1 MLKPSKLKAKGG
13 DTIAGKKPI
22 NVRVGGNIQ
31 QLREERHYTQEE
43 LSEKIGV
50 TPNHLS
56 AIERG
61 VSGISL
67 ELLEKLCQVLSVTAD
82 HILFGRKAAEANGE
96 KLMKLLQSFDQWQ
109 TVIARLGQSID
120 TLSEQLNHLHE

>member
-1 MLKPSKLKAKGG
+1 MKE
-13 DTIAGKKPI
+13 KKPI
-22 NVRVGGNIQ
+22 NIRVGVNIQ
-31 QLREERHYTQEE
+31 RLREERHYTQES

-61 VSGISL
+61 VSGVSL

-82 HILFGRKAAEANGE
+82 HILFGRAAAEANGE
-96 KLMKLLQSFDQWQ
+96 ELLRLLQTISD
-109 TVIARLGQSID
+109 GQSEIIKLGENIQALTD
-120 TLSEQLNHLHE
+120 KLNEVTE

>member
-1 MLKPSKLKAKGG
+1 MQA
-13 DTIAGKKPI
+13 KKPI
-22 NVRVGGNIQ
+22 NVRVGKNIQ
-31 QLREERHYTQEE
+31 QLREEHHYTQEE

-67 ELLEKLCQVLSVTAD
+67 ELMEKLCQVLTVTAD
-82 HILFGRKAAEANGE
+82 HILFGRKAAETNGE
-96 KLMKLLQSFDQWQ
+96 ELLLLLRSIDQGQ
-109 TVIARLGQSID
+109 AEIAQLGQAINS
-120 TLSEQLNHLHE
+120 LALQLQDQLRK

>member
-1 MLKPSKLKAKGG
+1 MQ
-13 DTIAGKKPI
+13 GKKPI
-22 NVRVGGNIQ
+22 NVRVGANIQ
-31 QLREERHYTQEE
+31 WLREERHLTQEG

-96 KLMKLLQSFDQWQ
+96 EVLKLLQSIDQGQ
-109 TVIARLGQSID
+109 TEIARLGQAID
-120 TLSEQLNHLHE
+120 ALTEQLNHLHE

>member
-1 MLKPSKLKAKGG
+1 MQA
-13 DTIAGKKPI
+13 KKPI

-31 QLREERHYTQEE
+31 QLREEHHYTQEE

-67 ELLEKLCQVLSVTAD
+67 ELLENLCQVLSVTAD
-82 HILFGRKAAEANGE
+82 RILFGRKAAETSVE
-96 KLMKLLQSFDQWQ
+96 ELLKLLQSIDQGQ
-109 TVIARLGQSID
+109 TEMARLRQAID
-120 TLSEQLNHLHE
+120 TLTEQLKRLHE

>member
-1 MLKPSKLKAKGG
+1 MQA
-13 DTIAGKKPI
+13 KKPI
-22 NVRVGGNIQ
+22 NVRVGRNIQ
-31 QLREERHYTQEE
+31 RLREEHHYTQEE

-67 ELLEKLCQVLSVTAD
+67 DLLEKLCQVLTVTAD
-82 HILFGRKAAEANGE
+82 HILFGHKAAEANGE
-96 KLMKLLQSFDQWQ
+96 ELIQLLRSIDQGQ
-109 TVIARLGQSID
+109 TEIAKLGQEINSL
-120 TLSEQLNHLHE
+120 TRQLQDQLRE

>member
-1 MLKPSKLKAKGG
+1 MQA
-13 DTIAGKKPI
+13 KKPI

-31 QLREERHYTQEE
+31 RLREEHHYTQEE

-67 ELLEKLCQVLSVTAD
+67 ELLENLCQVLSVTAD
-82 HILFGRKAAEANGE
+82 HILFGRRATEANGE
-96 KLMKLLQSFDQWQ
+96 ELLKLLQSIDQGQ
-109 TVIARLGQSID
+109 TEMARLRQAID
-120 TLSEQLNHLHE
+120 TLTEQLKHLHE

>member
-1 MLKPSKLKAKGG
+1 MQ
-13 DTIAGKKPI
+13 GKKPI
-22 NVRVGGNIQ
+22 NVRVGANIQ
-31 QLREERHYTQEE
+31 WLREERHLTQEG

-67 ELLEKLCQVLSVTAD
+67 ELLEKLCQELSVTAD
-82 HILFGRKAAEANGE
+82 HILFGRRTAEASGE
-96 KLMKLLQSFDQWQ
+96 ELLRLLRSIDQGQ
-109 TVIARLGQSID
+109 AELTRLGRSID
-120 TLSEQLNHLHE
+120 ALTEQLNHLRE

>member
-1 MLKPSKLKAKGG
+1 MQ
-13 DTIAGKKPI
+13 GKKPI
-22 NVRVGGNIQ
+22 NVRVGANIQ
-31 QLREERHYTQEE
+31 WLREERHLTQEG

-67 ELLEKLCQVLSVTAD
+67 ELLEKLCQELSVTAD

-96 KLMKLLQSFDQWQ
+96 ELLRLLRSIDQGQ
-109 TVIARLGQSID
+109 AELTRLGRSIEAL
-120 TLSEQLNHLHE
+120 TEQLKHLWE

>member
-1 MLKPSKLKAKGG
+1 MQA
-13 DTIAGKKPI
+13 KKPI
-22 NVRVGGNIQ
+22 NIRVGKNIQ
-31 QLREERHYTQEE
+31 QLREERHYTQEA

-67 ELLEKLCQVLSVTAD
+67 ELMEKLCQALSVTAD
-82 HILFGRKAAEANGE
+82 HILFGHKAAEVNGE
-96 KLMKLLQSFDQWQ
+96 ELMKLLRSIDQGQ
-109 TVIARLGQSID
+109 AEITRLGNVISD
-120 TLSEQLNHLHE
+120 LTEQLNHLRE

>member
-1 MLKPSKLKAKGG
+1 MRLQA
-13 DTIAGKKPI
+13 KKPI

-31 QLREERHYTQEE
+31 RLREERHYTQEE

-96 KLMKLLQSFDQWQ
+96 EVVRLLQSIDQGQ
-109 TVIARLGQSID
+109 TEIARLGQAID
-120 TLSEQLNHLHE
+120 TLTEQLNRLRK

>member
-1 MLKPSKLKAKGG
+1 MQA
-13 DTIAGKKPI
+13 KKPI

-31 QLREERHYTQEE
+31 RLREEHHYTQEE

-67 ELLEKLCQVLSVTAD
+67 ELMEKLCQALSVTAD
-82 HILFGRKAAEANGE
+82 HILFGRKAAETNGE
-96 KLMKLLQSFDQWQ
+96 ELLGLLRSVDQGQ
-109 TVIARLGQSID
+109 KEIARLGEMIN
-120 TLSEQLNHLHE
+120 TLAQQLKDLKE

>member
-1 MLKPSKLKAKGG
+1 MQ
-13 DTIAGKKPI
+13 TKKPI

-31 QLREERHYTQEE
+31 RLREERHYTQEA
-43 LSEKIGV
+43 LSEKLGV

-67 ELLEKLCQVLSVTAD
+67 ELLEKLCQVLTVTAD

-96 KLMKLLQSFDQWQ
+96 ELMKLLRSIDQGQ
-109 TVIARLGQSID
+109 TEIAKLGQAVD
-120 TLSEQLNHLHE
+120 ALTEQLNHLRE

>member
-1 MLKPSKLKAKGG
+1 MQA
-13 DTIAGKKPI
+13 KKPI

-31 QLREERHYTQEE
+31 RLREEHHYTQEE

-67 ELLEKLCQVLSVTAD
+67 ELLEKLCEVLSVTAD
-82 HILFGRKAAEANGE
+82 HILFGRAAAEANGE
-96 KLMKLLQSFDQWQ
+96 ELIRLLRTISDGQERIVKLGENIQALTDK
-109 TVIARLGQSID
+109 
-120 TLSEQLNHLHE
+120 LHEAAE

>member
-1 MLKPSKLKAKGG
+1 MQA
-13 DTIAGKKPI
+13 KKPI
-22 NVRVGGNIQ
+22 NIRVGANIQ
-31 QLREERHYTQEE
+31 WLREERHYTQEA
-43 LSEKIGV
+43 LSEKLGV

-67 ELLEKLCQVLSVTAD
+67 ELLEKLCQVLEVTAD

-96 KLMKLLQSFDQWQ
+96 ELMKLLRSIDQGQ
-109 TVIARLGQSID
+109 AEIAKLGQVVD
-120 TLSEQLNHLHE
+120 ALTQQLKQMRE

>member
-1 MLKPSKLKAKGG
+1 MQ
-13 DTIAGKKPI
+13 GKKPI
-22 NVRVGGNIQ
+22 NVRVGANIQ
-31 QLREERHYTQEE
+31 WLREERHLTQEG

-96 KLMKLLQSFDQWQ
+96 ELLKLLQSIDQGQ
-109 TVIARLGQSID
+109 TEIARLGQAID
-120 TLSEQLNHLHE
+120 TLTERLNHLHE

>member
-1 MLKPSKLKAKGG
+1 MQA
-13 DTIAGKKPI
+13 KKPI
-22 NVRVGGNIQ
+22 NVRVGENIQ
-31 QLREERHYTQEE
+31 RLREEHHYTQEE

-67 ELLEKLCQVLSVTAD
+67 ELLENLCKELSVTAD
-82 HILFGRKAAEANGE
+82 HILFGRKAAETSGE
-96 KLMKLLQSFDQWQ
+96 ELLKLLQFVDQGQ
-109 TVIARLGQSID
+109 NEIARLRQAID
-120 TLSEQLNHLHE
+120 TLTEQLKHLHK

>member
-1 MLKPSKLKAKGG
+1 MQ
-13 DTIAGKKPI
+13 GKKPI
-22 NVRVGGNIQ
+22 NLRVGANIQ
-31 QLREERHYTQEE
+31 RIREEHHYTQEG
-43 LSEKIGV
+43 LSELIGV

-82 HILFGRKAAEANGE
+82 HILFGRAAAEANGE
-96 KLMKLLQSFDQWQ
+96 ELLRLLQTISDGQAQLAKLGDRIQTITDKLDQLAEQ
-109 TVIARLGQSID
+109 AP
-120 TLSEQLNHLHE
+120 SEEA

>member
-1 MLKPSKLKAKGG
+1 MQ
-13 DTIAGKKPI
+13 GKKPI
-22 NVRVGGNIQ
+22 NVRVGANIQ
-31 QLREERHYTQEE
+31 WLREERHLTQEG

-67 ELLEKLCQVLSVTAD
+67 ELLEKLCQVLAVTAD

-96 KLMKLLQSFDQWQ
+96 ELLKLLQSIDQGQ
-109 TVIARLGQSID
+109 TEIARLGQAID
-120 TLSEQLNHLHE
+120 TLTEKLSHLHE

>member
-1 MLKPSKLKAKGG
+1 MQ
-13 DTIAGKKPI
+13 DKKPI
-22 NVRVGGNIQ
+22 NIRVGGNIQ
-31 QLREERHYTQEE
+31 RIREEHHYTQEE

-67 ELLEKLCQVLSVTAD
+67 ELMEKLCEVLSVTAD
-82 HILFGRKAAEANGE
+82 RILFGCEAAEANGE
-96 KLMKLLQSFDQWQ
+96 ELLRLLQTISDGQAQLAKFGERIQTITDKLDQL
-109 TVIARLGQSID
+109 APSG
-120 TLSEQLNHLHE
+120 EG

>member
-1 MLKPSKLKAKGG
+1 MQ
-13 DTIAGKKPI
+13 GKKPI
-22 NVRVGGNIQ
+22 NVRVGANIQ
-31 QLREERHYTQEE
+31 WLREERHLTQEG

-67 ELLEKLCQVLSVTAD
+67 ELLEKLCQELSVTAD
-82 HILFGRKAAEANGE
+82 HILFGRSKAAETGGE
-96 KLMKLLQSFDQWQ
+96 ELLRLLRSIDQGQ
-109 TVIARLGQSID
+109 AELTRLGRSID
-120 TLSEQLNHLHE
+120 ALTEQLNHLRE

>member
-1 MLKPSKLKAKGG
+1 MQV
-13 DTIAGKKPI
+13 KKPI
-22 NVRVGGNIQ
+22 NIRVGANIQ
-31 QLREERHYTQEE
+31 QLREERHYTQEG

-67 ELLEKLCQVLSVTAD
+67 ELMEKLCQVLAVTAD
-82 HILFGRKAAEANGE
+82 HILFGRAAAQVNGE
-96 KLMKLLQSFDQWQ
+96 ELMNLLRTINEGQKE
-109 TVIARLGQSID
+109 IIKLGQNIQTITD
-120 TLSEQLNHLHE
+120 KLNQTKE

>member
-1 MLKPSKLKAKGG
+1 MQ
-13 DTIAGKKPI
+13 GKKPI

-31 QLREERHYTQEE
+31 WLREERHLTQEV
-43 LSEKIGV
+43 LSEKLGV

-82 HILFGRKAAEANGE
+82 HILFGHRAAEANGE
-96 KLMKLLQSFDQWQ
+96 ELMRLLQSINEGQ
-109 TVIARLGQSID
+109 TELIRLGQTMQALEEKLD
-120 TLSEQLNHLHE
+120 QLRQ

>member
-1 MLKPSKLKAKGG
+1 MQE
-13 DTIAGKKPI
+13 KKPI
-22 NVRVGGNIQ
+22 NVRVGKHIQ
-31 QLREERHYTQEE
+31 LLREERHYTQEE
-43 LSEKIGV
+43 LSEKLGV

-67 ELLEKLCQVLSVTAD
+67 ELLEKLCQVLNVTAD

-96 KLMKLLQSFDQWQ
+96 ELLRLLQSIDQGQ
-109 TVIARLGQSID
+109 TEILRLGQAID
-120 TLSEQLNHLHE
+120 SLTEQLNRLRE

>member
-1 MLKPSKLKAKGG
+1 MR
-13 DTIAGKKPI
+13 GKKPI
-22 NVRVGGNIQ
+22 NVRVGANIQ
-31 QLREERHYTQEE
+31 WLREERHLTQEG

-96 KLMKLLQSFDQWQ
+96 EVVKLLQSIDQGQ
-109 TVIARLGQSID
+109 TEIARLGKAID
-120 TLSEQLNHLHE
+120 ALTEQLDHLRG

>member
-1 MLKPSKLKAKGG
+1 MQAR
-13 DTIAGKKPI
+13 KPI
-22 NVRVGGNIQ
+22 NVRVGSNIQ
-31 QLREERHYTQEE
+31 RLREEQHYTQEE
-43 LSEKIGV
+43 LSEQIGV

-82 HILFGRKAAEANGE
+82 HILFGRKAADTKKDE
-96 KLMKLLQSFDQWQ
+96 LLKLLQSINQEQ
-109 TVIARLGQSID
+109 AEIARLRQAID
-120 TLSEQLNHLHE
+120 ALTEQINHLHE